1 MQAIYFEKSGLENLK
16 FGEFKEPEVGPHDV
30 LVKVVMA
37 GVNPIDYFVVN
48 FIPVQPM
55 PHVPGAEVA
64 GVVEKVGEHVKR
76 FQKGDRVVV
85 YNRVFDATC
94 DLCLSGKEQLCRNG
108 GIMSVVTNGGFAEYV
123 AVPDKNLV
131 KLPESVSWEVAAS
144 LPVAGLTPFHALR
157 EANVGL
163 GKTVVV
169 FGASGNTG
177 MMALQ
182 LAKMMGAKVVAV
194 SSKPWVKEFADHV
207 FSYSEVEEGVKKIT
221 DGRGADV
228 VVNSVGGDLWAK
240 SLSVLSPGGTMVF
253 FGGLTAQKAEVELG
267 SIYGREIKVVGTTG
281 GTRYELEQ
289 LVKMPIKVKVWKEFK
304 LNEGKEALGSLFGKE
319 RDGRIMLRVS

>member
-1 MQAIYFEKSGLENLK
+1 MQAIYFEKSGLDNLK
-16 FGEFKEPEVGPHDV
+16 FGQFKEPEVGPHDV
-30 LVKVVMA
+30 LVRVVMA

-48 FIPVQPM
+48 FLPVQPM
-55 PHVPGAEVA
+55 PHVPGAEIA

-85 YNRVFDATC
+85 YNRIFDGTC

-108 GIMSVVTNGGFAEYV
+108 GIISVITNGGFAEYV
-123 AVPDKNLV
+123 SVPDKNLV
-131 KLPESVSWEVAAS
+131 KLPDSVPWEVAAS

-177 MMALQ
+177 MIALQ
-182 LAKMMGAKVVAV
+182 LAKMMGAKVIAV
-194 SSKPWVKEFADHV
+194 SSKEWVKEFADYV
-207 FSYSEVEEGVKKIT
+207 FNYNEVEEGVKRVT
-221 DGRGADV
+221 EGRGADV

-240 SLSVLSPGGTMVF
+240 SLSVLSPGGAMVF
-253 FGGLTAQKAEVELG
+253 FGGLTAQKAEVELM
-267 SIYGREIKVVGTTG
+267 SIYGGEKKVIGTTG
-281 GTRYELEQ
+281 GTKYELEQ
-289 LVKMPIKVKVWKEFK
+289 LARIPIKVRVWKQFS
-304 LNEGKEALGSLFGKE
+304 LSEGKEALSSLFGKE
-319 RDGRIMLRVS
+319 RDGRILIKVS